1 MFDIRRVAPGKTQ
14 TSTTKH
20 RFFRIPLNAGTIENH
35 DQQQSGQHET
45 SYPFNRPRARPG
57 SHDLRHRNR
66 LPDSKEIWY
75 GHSILTSTL
84 FPATPPAE
92 GTDFVSKDNSTVE
105 YILEAGIDS
114 LTRSRDFPMGNTLDC

>member
-1 MFDIRRVAPGKTQ
+1 MTNNSPDNTKPATHSTDLVLDRVA
-14 TSTTKH
+14 
-20 RFFRIPLNAGTIENH
+20 TISDIE
-35 DQQQSGQHET
+35 
-45 SYPFNRPRARPG
+45 
-57 SHDLRHRNR
+57 NR

-114 LTRSRDFPMGNTLDC
+114 LTSQGTSLREISPTVDGVDGKADSLCGNKENPDR

>member
-1 MFDIRRVAPGKTQ
+1 MTNNSPDNTKPATHSTDLVLDRVA
-14 TSTTKH
+14 
-20 RFFRIPLNAGTIENH
+20 TISDIE
-35 DQQQSGQHET
+35 
-45 SYPFNRPRARPG
+45 
-57 SHDLRHRNR
+57 NR

-114 LTRSRDFPMGNTLDC
+114 SPGQGTSPTGNIPDC

>member
-1 MFDIRRVAPGKTQ
+1 MLDRVA
-14 TSTTKH
+14 
-20 RFFRIPLNAGTIENH
+20 TISDIE
-35 DQQQSGQHET
+35 
-45 SYPFNRPRARPG
+45 
-57 SHDLRHRNR
+57 NR

-105 YILEAGIDS
+105 YILKPVSIASPGQGTS
-114 LTRSRDFPMGNTLDC
+114 PTGNIPDY

>member
-1 MFDIRRVAPGKTQ
+1 MTNNSPDNTKPATHSTDLVLDRVA
-14 TSTTKH
+14 
-20 RFFRIPLNAGTIENH
+20 TISDIE
-35 DQQQSGQHET
+35 
-45 SYPFNRPRARPG
+45 
-57 SHDLRHRNR
+57 NR

-105 YILEAGIDS
+105 YILKPVSIASPGQGTS
-114 LTRSRDFPMGNTLDC
+114 PTGNIPDY

>member
-1 MFDIRRVAPGKTQ
+1 MTNNSPDNTKPATHSTDLVLDRVA
-14 TSTTKH
+14 
-20 RFFRIPLNAGTIENH
+20 TISDIE
-35 DQQQSGQHET
+35 
-45 SYPFNRPRARPG
+45 
-57 SHDLRHRNR
+57 NR

-114 LTRSRDFPMGNTLDC
+114 LTRSRDFPYGKYPRY